1 MKIRLFDIRKWRLPA
16 IAGFVIL
23 FTVIAVVATYRP
35 QVVQVSSG
43 TNFGGRPV
51 IVLDAGH
58 GGEDPGCVGVNG
70 EYEKDINLAIVKN
83 LRDLLVLS
91 GYDVVLTRSEDVSI
105 YSEGVAGIRAQKVS
119 DMENRKAII
128 ENYPD
133 SIFISVHQNQFTE
146 ASSFGAQ
153 VFYTPNNAA
162 NAVLADIMQINFREQ
177 LDGSN
182 TRETKVIDNNLYL
195 FKDTKQ
201 PAVLIECGFLSNGS
215 DAENLSNPEYQK
227 KVAMT
232 IFKGLSE
239 FMLETDGGSAVG
251 GSDGAETIT
260 NGAGNA
266 LNVGTSDFLSISDN
280 G

>member
-1 MKIRLFDIRKWRLPA
+1 MKIRLFDIRRWRLPA
-16 IAGFVIL
+16 IAGFVVL
-23 FTVIAVVATYRP
+23 FTVVAVIATYRP

-43 TNFGGRPV
+43 AANGGRTA

-83 LRDLLVLS
+83 LRDLLLLS
-91 GYDVVLTRSEDVSI
+91 GFDVVLTRNEDVSI
-105 YSEGVAGIRAQKVS
+105 YSEGVQGIRAQKVS
-119 DMENRKAII
+119 DMENRKTII

-133 SIFISVHQNQFTE
+133 SIFISIHQNQFTQQ
-146 ASSFGAQ
+146 SSFGAQ
-153 VFYTPNNAA
+153 VFYTQNNAV
-162 NAVLADIMQINFREQ
+162 NSQLADIMQENFRDH
-177 LDGSN
+177 LDSSN

-201 PAVLIECGFLSNGS
+201 PAVLIECGFLSNPS
-215 DAENLSNPEYQK
+215 DAERLSNPEYQK

-232 IFKGLSE
+232 IFKGLAE
-239 FMLETDGGSAVG
+239 FMVQTESGSAIS
-251 GSDGAETIT
+251 GSDGGV
-260 NGAGNA
+260 NLPGAAGVSD
-266 LNVGTSDFLSISDN
+266 LLRVG